1 MAEITDESFS
11 SFNNGEF
18 NACMYLCMYVCM
30 YVCMY
35 MADVIRFN
43 MNMLGSVT
51 VSDLDAFIGQLRNVV
66 YLCMFMYVYLCMYI
80 CMYVCMQ
87 FIYVHWV

>member
-1 MAEITDESFS
+1 
-11 SFNNGEF
+11 
-18 NACMYLCMYVCM
+18 MYVCM

-66 YLCMFMYVYLCMYI
+66 YLCMYVCLYV
-80 CMYVCMQ
+80 CMYVCMYITHLHALGVGFYYPRCWLVWSVSTAAAHDSQ
-87 FIYVHWV
+87 DIQW